1 MSPMNTFADIV
12 LAPIA
17 MFSGKPLAVGIA
29 LFLLLMALGLY
40 LFWLYPM
47 ARRFV
52 GTYKGLTLTVRKYG
66 SRKGCKKNILEPL
79 TPFSKKAD

>member
-29 LFLLLMALGLY
+29 LFLLLTALGLCTC
-40 LFWLYPM
+40 FGFTQWLE
-47 ARRFV
+47 
-52 GTYKGLTLTVRKYG
+52 G
-66 SRKGCKKNILEPL
+66 SLEP
-79 TPFSKKAD
+79 TKG